1 MAKLATEQAEALSL
15 YNLYSEQSSN
25 EDALESELKKL
36 CSKKKFRPVWNAM
49 CSLQHNQS
57 ATKLIEMH
65 IHKQIGQKS
74 INLDGRRYNVTLYF
88 LPITLS
94 TSPEIESIDMVN
106 QLEINA
112 TLPKKLCNRI
122 AEMIKA
128 SIKPDIGEQI
138 SILSGLVDRTLLTSY
153 DGLAFIHGLTHR
165 IANYCKDEDADTE
178 IVEWLAKYDALP
190 NIVLTPHQ
198 PEDHRALVVYTLS
211 EANNYTLHDKFDDQS
226 CLVNNF
232 VGETVDVSKYNLA
245 KSLHKVI
252 GATYQEALSSTA
264 TNYAVVSSV
273 LPPQTISYLRLSYFA
288 NSLIAAVDLTKQL
301 WGGVGRCHSVSQK
314 VSDYLTKLQ
323 LDIDTKG
330 TAGKLQV
337 IQVYEPFYRYDPYN
351 ELSCHIDALKH
362 ITEVEVDF
370 MIQE

>member
-1 MAKLATEQAEALSL
+1 MAKLATEQADALSL
-15 YNLYSEQSSN
+15 YNLYSEPTSN
-25 EDALESELKKL
+25 EEALESELHKL
-36 CSKKKFRPVWNAM
+36 CSKKKFRSVWNAM

-57 ATKLIEMH
+57 ATKMIEMH
-65 IHKQIGQKS
+65 LHKQIGQKN
-74 INLDGRRYNVTLYF
+74 ITLDGKRYAVTLYF

-94 TSPEIESIDMVN
+94 TSPEIESMDMVN
-106 QLEINA
+106 QLEIKA
-112 TLPKKLCNRI
+112 TLPKKTCNKI

-128 SIKPDIGEQI
+128 NLKPEDGEQI

-153 DGLAFIHGLTHR
+153 DGLSFINGLTHR
-165 IANYCKDEDADTE
+165 IANYCKDADKDTE
-178 IVEWLAKYDALP
+178 IVEWLVKHDAMPDIL
-190 NIVLTPHQ
+190 LTPHQ
-198 PEDHRALVVYTLS
+198 PEDHRAMVVYTLS
-211 EANNYTLHDKFDDQS
+211 EVNKCTLHNKLEEQN

-232 VGETVDVSKYNLA
+232 IGETVDVSKYALA

-252 GATYQEALSSTA
+252 GSTYQEAVATTS

-301 WGGVGRCHSVSQK
+301 WGGVGRCYSVSHK

-330 TAGKLQV
+330 TAGRLQV

-362 ITEVEVDF
+362 ITEVDVDF
-370 MIQE
+370 TIQE